1 MMTKEDVES
10 LLQWFDDSKR
20 DLPWRHTADPYEIW
34 VSEIMLQ
41 QTRVEAVKP
50 YYSNFLNKYPN
61 VDALAKAED
70 DDLVRIW
77 EGLGYYSRVRNMH
90 KAAVDVMILHGGL
103 FPVSYEVLKTL
114 PGIGDYT
121 AGAVS
126 SIAGGE
132 NVPAVDGNVLRVYT
146 RFTADPEEITDAKCV
161 KRIRGELAEIMR
173 ECMQE
178 EDTTAQK
185 DNNKR
190 SEKKS
195 GLEVCLEDNPK
206 ETPEGVYTPGK
217 FNSAMMELGAVI
229 CLPNGEPK
237 CEECPL
243 KANCRAF
250 AEGTMTE
257 YPKKAPKKAR
267 RIEERT
273 IFIIESTGGIALRK
287 RADKGLL
294 AGMYEFP
301 GCDGQLEKKEA
312 EKYLKSLGYH
322 PLRIKRVEDAK
333 HIFSHVEWHM
343 RAFYALID
351 DLVDPVKEDVRQG
364 IFFVTKEERQKGY
377 ALPSAFAAY
386 KKYIQ

>member
-1 MMTKEDVES
+1 MMTKEGVIS
-10 LLQWFDDSKR
+10 LLDWFDENKR
-20 DLPWRHTADPYEIW
+20 DLPWRKTTDPYEIW

-50 YYSNFLNKYPN
+50 YYGNFLKKYPD
-61 VDALAKAED
+61 VSALAGAQD

-90 KAAVDVMILHGGL
+90 KAAMDVMIRCGGL

-114 PGIGDYT
+114 PGIGEYT
-121 AGAVS
+121 AGAVA

-146 RFTADPEEITDAKCV
+146 RFNADEEEITNPKCV
-161 KRIRGELAEIMR
+161 RRIREELQKT
-173 ECMQE
+173 MQE
-178 EDTTAQK
+178 A
-185 DNNKR
+185 
-190 SEKKS
+190 
-195 GLEVCLEDNPK
+195 
-206 ETPEGVYTPGK
+206 EGPGYTPGR

-237 CEECPL
+237 CSECPL

-250 AEGTMTE
+250 AEGNPTD
-257 YPKKAPKKAR
+257 YPKKAPKATR
-267 RIEERT
+267 RIEKRT

-287 RADKGLL
+287 RPSKGLL

-301 GCDGQLEKKEA
+301 GTDSHLSKEQA
-312 EKYLKSLGYH
+312 LQFLKDLGYH
-322 PLRIKRVEDAK
+322 PVKIKRIEDAK

-343 RAFYALID
+343 RAYYAVID
-351 DLVDPVKEDVRQG
+351 DFTDPVKKDEREG
-364 IFFVTKEERQKGY
+364 IFFVTKEERTDGY

-386 KKYIQ
+386 RGYIR